1 MEGGERE
8 KEGEG
13 RKNWVI
19 GVWERGWERDI
30 KDEGV
35 GFLVLEERL
44 ERVRYRGEG
53 SRLLFAVIWWHFV
66 ARQNDEAGRT
76 GGSRGRREGW
86 GPWVGGR
93 MGNVSFVAI

>member
-1 MEGGERE
+1 MGDGNQVEGGEGE

-19 GVWERGWERDI
+19 GVWERGWERDV

-35 GFLVLEERL
+35 GCLVLEERL

-53 SRLLFAVIWWHFV
+53 SRLLFAVIWW
-66 ARQNDEAGRT
+66 RCCQTE
-76 GGSRGRREGW
+76 
-86 GPWVGGR
+86 
-93 MGNVSFVAI
+93 